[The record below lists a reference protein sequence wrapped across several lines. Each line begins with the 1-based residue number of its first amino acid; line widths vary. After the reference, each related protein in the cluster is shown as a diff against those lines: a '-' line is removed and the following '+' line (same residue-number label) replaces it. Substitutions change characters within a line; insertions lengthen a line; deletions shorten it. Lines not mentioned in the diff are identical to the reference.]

1 MFFAYLAFVLQKF
14 VQCNRFG
21 NFGKPKPHV
30 LYCSVKSLQNI
41 QRRGNKQLVAGAQYG
56 MSGWNRMVTVLVAD
70 FDNKIL

>member
-14 VQCNRFG
+14 MQRNRFG

-30 LYCSVKSLQNI
+30 LYCSVESLQNI
-41 QRRGNKQLVAGAQYG
+41 QRCGNKQLVAGAQYG
-56 MSGWNRMVTVLVAD
+56 MPGWNRMVTVLVAD